1 MKAMPMKMEFN
12 SGHHMTWYA
21 EAGHALATLTRE
33 TDSAIA
39 SKGCTTRACKEASQY
54 LIQSETTDHLDT
66 HKGATLKK
74 RKGER

>member
-1 MKAMPMKMEFN
+1 MKKEFRA
-12 SGHHMTWYA
+12 GHHMTWNS
-21 EAGHALATLTRE
+21 EAGHALATLTQE

-39 SKGCTTRACKEASQY
+39 FKGCTTRACKEVSQY

-66 HKGATLKK
+66 HKGAALKK